1 MPGLFIEA
9 PTGVQPDA
17 KQEMM
22 REITAAIREAYRIQ
36 DTRIWL
42 REYPPGNVA
51 MDGRI
56 NAEPVKPVCF
66 LEAPELASL
75 EAKSTLAAKILAAVD
90 KAYRDIAN
98 TDKTMILMNHYPLS
112 NAGWA
117 GRLGSENPDA
127 VAHMKRLNA

>member
-1 MPGLFIEA
+1 MTGGRKPTTTPAHTTAGTRQNGAPKMPGLFIEA
-9 PTGVQPDA
+9 PAGVQPDA

-36 DTRIWL
+36 DIRIWL

-51 MDGRI
+51 MDGHI

-75 EAKSTLAAKILAAVD
+75 EAKSQ
-90 KAYRDIAN
+90 Y
-98 TDKTMILMNHYPLS
+98 H
-112 NAGWA
+112 
-117 GRLGSENPDA
+117 
-127 VAHMKRLNA
+127 

>member
-9 PTGVQPDA
+9 PTGVRSDA
-17 KQEMM
+17 KQKMM
-22 REITAAIREAYRIQ
+22 REITAAIHEAYRIQ
-36 DTRIWL
+36 DIRIWL

-51 MDGRI
+51 MDGHI

-66 LEAPELASL
+66 LEAPELDSL
-75 EAKSTLAAKILAAVD
+75 EAKSKMAAKILAAVD

-98 TDKTMILMNHYPLS
+98 TDETMILMNHYPLV

-117 GRLGSENPDA
+117 SR
-127 VAHMKRLNA
+127 